1 MTPEQELQ
9 RAERARQILEDELFR
24 DAVASLEQ
32 GLLIGIAKAPI
43 KDREMREMLSVR
55 YSVLHDLLGQLKSH
69 METGKLARET
79 LRQRAL
85 QKVRQVVGL

>member
-9 RAERARQILEDELFR
+9 RAERARQILEDEIFSE
-24 DAVASLEQ
+24 AVLALESTI
-32 GLLIGIAKAPI
+32 LIGIAKAPI

-55 YSVLHDLLGQLKSH
+55 YSVLHDILGQLKTH

-79 LRQRAL
+79 LRQRAAEWAR
-85 QKVRQVVGL
+85 QAVR